1 MTEVELVANRLA
13 SYLHDQVMPWLAI
26 SLFRADRVAAR
37 WAAGQ
42 TGDGAMLAE
51 LEALRTELAESLE
64 RLRHLAASLKRVQRA
79 TQLRAALEA
88 SAAAGLAARRGQPGG
103 EADGAAPEISFEL
116 NQAPALPPDITEVIC
131 QVVREGVANA
141 VRHGRARQIRVE
153 LRREPGRIRLEV
165 ADDGTG
171 FDRSKLA
178 ELGRRGHLGL
188 ALLRQAVRARG
199 GRLRVSS
206 RPGGGTR
213 VLVALPLGR
222 TQHRS

>member
-13 SYLHDQVMPWLAI
+13 SHLHDQVMPWLAI
-26 SLFRADRVAAR
+26 SLFRAR
-37 WAAGQ
+37 
-42 TGDGAMLAE
+42 GA
-51 LEALRTELAESLE
+51 
-64 RLRHLAASLKRVQRA
+64 
-79 TQLRAALEA
+79 
-88 SAAAGLAARRGQPGG
+88 AARRGLPGG
-103 EADGAAPEISFEL
+103 RADGAGPQIRCDRG
-116 NQAPALPPDITEVIC
+116 QAAGLPPDMPEVIG
-131 QVVREGVANA
+131 QAVREGVANA

-206 RPGGGTR
+206 RPGAGTR
-213 VLVALPLGR
+213 LLVALPLGR

>member
-13 SYLHDQVMPWLAI
+13 SHLHDQVMPWLAI

-79 TQLRAALEA
+79 TQLRAVLEA
-88 SAAAGLAARRGQPGG
+88 SAACGLG

-116 NQAPALPPDITEVIC
+116 NQAAALPPDITEVIC

-153 LRREPGRIRLEV
+153 LKREPGRIRLEV

-178 ELGRRGHLGL
+178 EVGRRGHLGL

-206 RPGGGTR
+206 RPGAGTR
-213 VLVALPLGR
+213 LLVVLPLGR